1 MLLHPRRVFS
11 RKIGVNVSKTF
22 YRSSWIAAL
31 AVVTCVSVARAQEPV
46 ASAPST
52 DERRT
57 VGTVTSIGRGS
68 IVVSTD
74 EGKFVVYSVEPAMLR
89 ASALEPGSMVR
100 VITLSTDTDPAP
112 AALAIDK
119 LPARQGLAPQQPD
132 AVPLEVRRLEKQI
145 QRQARRYRAGLTAGA
160 ALDPELISV
169 DAFATFGPIFQRSLS
184 FRPNVELAFGE
195 MTTLIGLH
203 FEMLYSLPG
212 LRSSIPWAPYIGAG
226 PNFSFS
232 HRGVDEDDFL
242 DDGQIVVDDG
252 RFDFDQYAWN
262 NGFNFIVGARNPN
275 GVFFEMKAT
284 AYGVA
289 NIRMLAGFEF

>member
-1 MLLHPRRVFS
+1 M
-11 RKIGVNVSKTF
+11 SKKF
-22 YRSSWIAAL
+22 YRSSWIAAA
-31 AVVTCVSVARAQEPV
+31 AVIACVSVARAQEPV
-46 ASAPST
+46 ASKAT

-74 EGKFVVYSVEPAMLR
+74 EGKFVVYSVEPAMIR
-89 ASALEPGSMVR
+89 ATALEPGSTVR
-100 VITLSTDTDPAP
+100 VITLTSDTGAAP
-112 AALAIDK
+112 VAQAIDK
-119 LPARQGLAPQQPD
+119 LPARQGLATQQPD
-132 AVPLEVRRLEKQI
+132 AVPLEVRRLEQQI

-169 DAFATFGPIFQRSLS
+169 DAFATFGPIFQRNLS

-232 HRGVDEDDFL
+232 HRGVDEDEFL
-242 DDGQIVVDDG
+242 EDGQVVVDDG
-252 RFDFDQYAWN
+252 RFDFDQYSWN